1 MNERAVW
8 KGKVKTRERKEWMKI
23 ITITLWARIENK
35 YDIFLFISS
44 K

>member
-8 KGKVKTRERKEWMKI
+8 KGKVKTRDRKEWMKI
-23 ITITLWARIENK
+23 TIPLWARIENK